1 MELKDNDSEQQQGD
15 SSAKKRYQSPE
26 LLVYGSISELT
37 KNVTATMNADNPAMK
52 S

>member
-26 LLVYGSISELT
+26 LLIYGSISELT
-37 KNVTATMNADNPAMK
+37 KNVSQTMNADNPSKK